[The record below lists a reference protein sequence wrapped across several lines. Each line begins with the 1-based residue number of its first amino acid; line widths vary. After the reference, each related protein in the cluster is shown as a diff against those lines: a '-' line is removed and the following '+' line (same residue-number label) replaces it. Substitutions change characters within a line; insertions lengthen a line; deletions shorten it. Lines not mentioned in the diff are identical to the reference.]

1 MTAKSDKKIFDSS
14 PSAKDSIFFK
24 IRKRTLSLKIR
35 NEEKV
40 FADRVLITK
49 DMEMFDLHIGLFVY
63 FSSRQVSAIFH
74 FSKCSKCRHPQAIL
88 RCVFESEMIWFWFV
102 ELMEFVNCAQW
113 LVATFVCYTPMK
125 LFTKKLIYV
134 AFICSAEIMDANSM
148 NHTPTISRWLKDN

>member
-1 MTAKSDKKIFDSS
+1 MIRHRVQRTAF
-14 PSAKDSIFFK
+14 FFK

-74 FSKCSKCRHPQAIL
+74 FSKGSKCRHPQAIL
-88 RCVFESEMIWFWFV
+88 RCVVESEMIWFWFVELVELV

-148 NHTPTISRWLKDN
+148 NHTPTISKWLKDN